1 MGGGFGLKGGGVAC
15 FCLGLGGIAD
25 VVGVVEKRTFLGG
38 KGYLLEGVGVRWGGV
53 EGSYDVAEVMAPK
66 NIFCRNC
73 FNFIGCTLEPF
84 SFFLEQ
90 QSSSKCRSVIGRHII
105 QSAVRS

>member
-1 MGGGFGLKGGGVAC
+1 MPGIGG
-15 FCLGLGGIAD
+15 GGIAD

-66 NIFCRNC
+66 NILAALWNH
-73 FNFIGCTLEPF
+73 LV
-84 SFFLEQ
+84 SF
-90 QSSSKCRSVIGRHII
+90 
-105 QSAVRS
+105 